1 MSNGGVRVD
10 ACLPLQLKPVPA
22 DELGRR
28 RTAVL
33 GGLQV
38 REPPT
43 SSVFPRYERKD
54 LLAHIASQLE
64 ALENKMD
71 SLVALVL
78 QEQRRRARDHAVN
91 LELHGRG
98 ITFRWPTPVEI
109 GATIEANLGLTLFP
123 PREIDFLAEVESCE
137 PEAPPGCQHLV
148 SARFVA
154 IAEGDRDEI
163 HRFILNAQR
172 QQRRSQTES
181 V

>member
-1 MSNGGVRVD
+1 MQSKGPKWIKHLTTIGLCVTLIGTFL
-10 ACLPLQLKPVPA
+10 AYLH
-22 DELGRR
+22 
-28 RTAVL
+28 TAVL
-33 GGLQV
+33 VGAKQAHPEVSVLPLS
-38 REPPT
+38 ESC
-43 SSVFPRYERKD
+43 SSRQPVSDTPSLRVMTLNVAHGRK
-54 LLAHIASQLE
+54 E
-64 ALENKMD
+64 ALHQVFQ
-71 SLVALVL
+71 SAS
-78 QEQRRRARDHAVN
+78 
-91 LELHGRG
+91 
-98 ITFRWPTPVEI
+98 
-109 GATIEANLGLTLFP
+109 TIEANLGLTLFP